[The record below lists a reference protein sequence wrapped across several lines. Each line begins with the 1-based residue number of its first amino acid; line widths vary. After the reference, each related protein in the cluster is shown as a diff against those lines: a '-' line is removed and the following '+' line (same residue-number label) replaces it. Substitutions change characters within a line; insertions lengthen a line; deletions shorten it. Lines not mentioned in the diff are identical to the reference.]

1 MLDAQKVL
9 KSKNEELNQFAH
21 TIAHDL
27 KEPLRSMQGFAHLI
41 ISKYKES
48 LPEKGQEF

>member
-21 TIAHDL
+21 TMAAHDL
-27 KEPLRSMQGFAHLI
+27 KEPLKVNAGICSFN
-41 ISKYKES
+41 Y
-48 LPEKGQEF
+48 